1 MVYHEKMLRSY
12 FTTCRR
18 KYSGQTKS
26 VQITMGSVDI
36 VKSSKQQLSYLL
48 SGGIF
53 YSFKSLQEE
62 LSLSKLNSYF
72 EYKLILQLV
81 KLSLCKL
88 RKKG

>member
-53 YSFKSLQEE
+53 YGM
-62 LSLSKLNSYF
+62 
-72 EYKLILQLV
+72 V
-81 KLSLCKL
+81 
-88 RKKG
+88 